1 MMGYIKT
8 KLQEY
13 NHILPAQIQ
22 NCPYAPK
29 PKQFGTQA
37 QAPLKQDNTPT
48 LDAKGI
54 KRVQQIAGSILYYA

>member
-13 NHILPAQIQ
+13 NHILPGRIQ

-29 PKQFGTQA
+29 PKRFGTQA
-37 QAPLKQDNTPT
+37 QAPLEQDNTPT
-48 LDAKGI
+48 LDAK
-54 KRVQQIAGSILYYA
+54 